1 MFAFCITISY
11 TFLSEGGKNMDIRW
25 KKDYGDGEYTED
37 LVLWLDGHPTNS
49 YICDRG
55 GFKSV
60 FVGDEEIAM
69 VDTFKEGKE
78 FIMWAIGLSFL
89 NRSGL

>member
-1 MFAFCITISY
+1 
-11 TFLSEGGKNMDIRW
+11 MDIRW

-37 LVLWLDGHPTNS
+37 LVLWLDGKPTNHS
-49 YICDRG
+49 ICDCG

-60 FVGDEEIAM
+60 FVYGEEIAM

-78 FIMWAIGLSFL
+78 MIREELGL
-89 NRSGL
+89 

>member
-1 MFAFCITISY
+1 
-11 TFLSEGGKNMDIRW
+11 MDIRW

-37 LVLWLDGHPTNS
+37 LVLWLDGHPTDNCIS
-49 YICDRG
+49 DCG

-60 FVGDEEIAM
+60 FVGGVEIAM

-78 FIMWAIGLSFL
+78 MIREELGL
-89 NRSGL
+89 